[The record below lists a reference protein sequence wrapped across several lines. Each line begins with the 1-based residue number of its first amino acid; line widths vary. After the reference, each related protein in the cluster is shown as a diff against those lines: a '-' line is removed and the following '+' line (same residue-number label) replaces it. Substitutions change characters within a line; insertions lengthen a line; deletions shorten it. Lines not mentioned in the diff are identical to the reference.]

1 MNTNKTKCPCKNNE
15 WLLYRGVNRTKYNN
29 VERQLFYYQAG
40 CVENA
45 ILFNATPSMFA
56 FPDTSSK
63 LTLCRNFMKYS
74 SPNYPSVVSCFKF
87 TTQNHNA
94 NTPINYLAQS
104 MFSMF
109 S

>member
-1 MNTNKTKCPCKNNE
+1 MLNDSCFITRLDVLKMK
-15 WLLYRGVNRTKYNN
+15 
-29 VERQLFYYQAG
+29 F
-40 CVENA
+40 
-45 ILFNATPSMFA
+45 INATPSMFA